1 MRPKITAIIPVRKNS
16 VRLRNKNFLPF
27 YKKKSLLEIKIE
39 QLKNVKFIDKIVISS
54 DSIKAKKI
62 ARKHK
67 VYYHKRKK
75 YFASS
80 RCSGGKFFKNLAES
94 IEGDYLVYCPCTSPI
109 IKKKTYNIFFK
120 TFLKYKNKYD
130 SFNTV
135 GRLKTFIWKDQKPLN
150 YNLLRA
156 PNSQDLPNNY
166 NYLTFGINIIER
178 KKMIKF
184 ENIVGKKPMFT
195 ILDKFESIDINDKI
209 DFIMAQSIY
218 KKNLK
223 YC

>member
-1 MRPKITAIIPVRKNS
+1 MIALTRLVDLKLLFGKIKN
-16 VRLRNKNFLPF
+16 
-27 YKKKSLLEIKIE
+27 
-39 QLKNVKFIDKIVISS
+39 
-54 DSIKAKKI
+54 
-62 ARKHK
+62 
-67 VYYHKRKK
+67 
-75 YFASS
+75 
-80 RCSGGKFFKNLAES
+80 
-94 IEGDYLVYCPCTSPI
+94 
-109 IKKKTYNIFFK
+109 
-120 TFLKYKNKYD
+120 
-130 SFNTV
+130 
-135 GRLKTFIWKDQKPLN
+135 LN

-218 KKNLK
+218 KKFKILLIFKNL
-223 YC
+223 Y

>member
-1 MRPKITAIIPVRKNS
+1 MM
-16 VRLRNKNFLPF
+16 
-27 YKKKSLLEIKIE
+27 
-39 QLKNVKFIDKIVISS
+39 
-54 DSIKAKKI
+54 
-62 ARKHK
+62 
-67 VYYHKRKK
+67 
-75 YFASS
+75 
-80 RCSGGKFFKNLAES
+80 
-94 IEGDYLVYCPCTSPI
+94 
-109 IKKKTYNIFFK
+109 
-120 TFLKYKNKYD
+120 

-135 GRLKTFIWKDQKPLN
+135 GRLKTFIWKDKKPLN

-218 KKNLK
+218 KKI
-223 YC
+223 